1 MVLTDMRSLCVVGG
15 TTCVRWWTRRE
26 MRSTW
31 LMDSKTSTL
40 SAMKPL
46 WVHPAFCPDM
56 TLRGCLS
63 VKHQVSDVCLLPCWQ
78 NLGRDGSCEFQE
90 WFKASLLYSGEFV
103 LTENSSHFSGF
114 CIETLEIIILCGHLQ
129 FFPFV
134 LLSLPNWCFVG
145 PVCTVVCCP
154 QGWIHEKAKLIESTD
169 ELGNDLAGVMTLQ
182 RRLSTMER
190 DLAAIQAKVR
200 KWRFAAATERGGNI
214 KCKEWRESYPVIS
227 S

>member
-1 MVLTDMRSLCVVGG
+1 MVDQKRDEINVAHGFQNFNIECNETIV
-15 TTCVRWWTRRE
+15 
-26 MRSTW
+26 STPCF
-31 LMDSKTSTL
+31 LPCYDPSRLPECKTSSVWYL
-40 SAMKPL
+40 SSSMLTKLGQGREL
-46 WVHPAFCPDM
+46 WVP
-56 TLRGCLS
+56 G
-63 VKHQVSDVCLLPCWQ
+63 VIQ
-78 NLGRDGSCEFQE
+78 
-90 WFKASLLYSGEFV
+90 SLFV
-103 LTENSSHFSGF
+103 VQRRVRINSSHFSGF

-129 FFPFV
+129 FFSFV
-134 LLSLPNWCFVG
+134 LLLLPNWCFVG